1 MWVESLWLDLEV
13 AYIFVCVRLVCVCVC
28 THAHALYCLNYA
40 GEMLV
45 WCFFGGFTENDQVK
59 YIWELDL
66 EIEHYTEFFIP
77 FNQPC
82 QVFSLNFFYITGQ
95 LLKDVLTLRNLLQL
109 LLRSGSFAFLNKKA
123 Q

>member
-1 MWVESLWLDLEV
+1 
-13 AYIFVCVRLVCVCVC
+13 
-28 THAHALYCLNYA
+28 
-40 GEMLV
+40 MLV

-59 YIWELDL
+59 CIWELDL